1 MQTRSDGTPP
11 TYTGYKLRVGRD
23 GILWRLTLFDRYG
36 RAHQVSEEPGTLG
49 TLFKLAADQLI
60 HLESA

>member
-11 TYTGYKLRVGRD
+11 TYAGYKLRVGRD

-49 TLFKLAADQLI
+49 TLFKLAADQLTE
-60 HLESA
+60 LES